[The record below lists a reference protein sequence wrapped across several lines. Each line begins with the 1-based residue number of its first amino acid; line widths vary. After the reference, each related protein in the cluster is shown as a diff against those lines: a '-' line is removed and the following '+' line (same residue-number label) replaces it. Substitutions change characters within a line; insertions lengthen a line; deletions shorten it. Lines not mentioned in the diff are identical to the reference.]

1 MAPDTNALV
10 RSTKNL
16 MEMVDLLGNTS
27 PPEAYDAIAEQLANT
42 RRLLGQLTAP
52 APTTLCNEHPHGPVD
67 EDARDKCLFCENR
80 RRRGRA
86 RDAADA
92 RPRSAPCPR
101 HPERGLLALGETCPL
116 CGGPEGASM
125 PRQGV
130 PSVRDPRPA
139 PLAGV
144 RGVDMRLTVLT
155 RQLAGMAGEPGQD
168 ARGEALLAAA
178 VDALKGAQGLIQA
191 ANAFSEG
198 RGDEGY
204 NTATRVARGLRA
216 TAAEVLE
223 DL

>member
-1 MAPDTNALV
+1 MAPDTKALV
-10 RSTKNL
+10 LSTKNL
-16 MEMVDLLGNTS
+16 MEMVDLLSNTS

-42 RRLLGQLTAP
+42 RLILGRLAAP
-52 APTTLCNEHPHGPVD
+52 TPTTLCNEHPYGPVD

-116 CGGPEGASM
+116 CGTPEGAPT
-125 PRQGV
+125 PRHGV
-130 PSVRDPRPA
+130 PTVRDPRPA
-139 PLAGV
+139 PLSGA

-155 RQLAGMAGEPGQD
+155 RQLAQLAGEAGQD

-178 VDALKGAQGLIQA
+178 VDVLKGAQGLIQA
-191 ANAFSEG
+191 ANAFTDG
-198 RGDEGY
+198 RGDEAY
-204 NTATRVARGLRA
+204 NTATRAARGLRT

>member
-1 MAPDTNALV
+1 MAPDTKALV
-10 RSTKNL
+10 LSTKNL
-16 MEMVDLLGNTS
+16 MEMVDLLSNTS

-42 RRLLGQLTAP
+42 RVILGRLAAP
-52 APTTLCNEHPHGPVD
+52 TPTTLCNEHPYGPVD

-101 HPERGLLALGETCPL
+101 HPERGLLALGESCPL
-116 CGGPEGASM
+116 CGTPEGAPT
-125 PRQGV
+125 PRQGL

-139 PLAGV
+139 PLSGA

-155 RQLAGMAGEPGQD
+155 RQLAQLADEAGRD

-178 VDALKGAQGLIQA
+178 VDVLKGAQGLIQA
-191 ANAFSEG
+191 ANAFTDG
-198 RGDEGY
+198 RGDEAY
-204 NTATRVARGLRA
+204 NTATRAARGLRS

>member
-1 MAPDTNALV
+1 
-10 RSTKNL
+10 
-16 MEMVDLLGNTS
+16 MEMVDLLSNTS
-27 PPEAYDAIAEQLANT
+27 PPEAYDAIAEQLAGT
-42 RRLLGQLTAP
+42 RRILGRLAAP
-52 APTTLCNEHPHGPVD
+52 SPTTLCNEHPYGPVD

-116 CGGPEGASM
+116 CGTPEGAPN

-130 PSVRDPRPA
+130 PTVRDPRPA
-139 PLAGV
+139 PLSGV

-155 RQLAGMAGEPGQD
+155 RQLAQLAGEAGQD

-178 VDALKGAQGLIQA
+178 VDVLKGAQGLIQA
-191 ANAFSEG
+191 ANAFSDG
-198 RGDEGY
+198 RGDEAY
-204 NTATRVARGLRA
+204 NTATRAARGLRA

>member
-1 MAPDTNALV
+1 MASDTKALV

-16 MEMVDLLGNTS
+16 MEMVDHLENTS
-27 PPEAYDAIAEQLANT
+27 PQEAYDAIAEQLANT

-52 APTTLCNEHPHGPVD
+52 MPTTLCNEHPYGPVD

-101 HPERGLLALGETCPL
+101 HPERGLLALGEACPL
-116 CGGPEGASM
+116 CGGSDGTPTPRGA
-125 PRQGV
+125 V
-130 PSVRDPRPA
+130 PGVRDPRPA
-139 PLAGV
+139 PLSGV

-155 RQLAGMAGEPGQD
+155 RQLATMAAEAGQD
-168 ARGEALLAAA
+168 PRGEALLAAA
-178 VDALKGAQGLIQA
+178 ADVLRGAQGLIQA
-191 ANAFSEG
+191 ANAFTEG
-198 RGDEGY
+198 RGDEAY
-204 NTATRVARGLRA
+204 NTATRVARALRS

-223 DL
+223 EL